1 MWQTWALC
9 SESAQVCPEP
19 TIQNRCPQAGISGLR
34 NCINL
39 ERQTADSYLMHSTQ
53 AQSTMK
59 GRIHILKAR
68 SEVPALDRDNDQRGA
83 WPFPEEKGKAEIRGS
98 KPSTPSNGPSRLD
111 RFAREHGLVV
121 EIEEYPD
128 AVSED
133 VHRVPRICLQDA
145 FITDPIVDPFVAN
158 ILGSKKAVKQALQES
173 KVRSPLQ
180 LILTSEQIDRLKEAI
195 KFDLPT
201 YGYECNAL
209 REDPNSSNWGGI
221 LHRTGVRYLYG
232 CDEGISLL
240 FSSRDGAAMTL
251 ALALARIR

>member
-1 MWQTWALC
+1 M
-9 SESAQVCPEP
+9 
-19 TIQNRCPQAGISGLR
+19 
-34 NCINL
+34 
-39 ERQTADSYLMHSTQ
+39 
-53 AQSTMK
+53 
-59 GRIHILKAR
+59 R
-68 SEVPALDRDNDQRGA
+68 SEVPVLDRDNDQMDA
-83 WPFPEEKGKAEIRGS
+83 LPFPEEKGKSEMGAR
-98 KPSTPSNGPSRLD
+98 KLSTPSNVPSRLD
-111 RFAREHGLVV
+111 RFAHEHGFVV

-133 VHRVPRICLQDA
+133 VHRVPRICLQDG
-145 FITDPIVDPFVAN
+145 FITDPTVDPFLAN

-173 KVRSPLQ
+173 QVRSPLQ
-180 LILTSEQIDRLKEAI
+180 LILMSEQIDRLKEAI
-195 KFDLPT
+195 KFDLPR

-221 LHRTGVRYLYG
+221 LLRTGVRYLYG